1 MYAGK
6 QWHPPGHW
14 TKETRDAH
22 QRSMDLLHSITDGA
36 NFMERIVGYHGL
48 DRILIKGKSRRTY
61 LIETR
66 PHYETQY
73 EDEMGIFDELTWRFS
88 ITAGAR
94 KKDVMTMNKYS
105 VSLCIHPDGRHR
117 LLPVGDQIAAL
128 ALSLSNDTTTA
139 MRIPLLA
146 QFLVSSRDVLEN
158 VCQFSE
164 DGVIYDE
171 YHDGEYD
178 DESDDEWMVEELELL
193 EEPIMN
199 IHQLYAQAYHLD
211 VNEFETQDSIEDRA
225 FERWSEELEDD
236 ALQGNTASPWHHN
249 EERVWKLEERLLSGR
264 K

>member
-1 MYAGK
+1 MHAGN

-14 TKETRDAH
+14 TKEMRDAH
-22 QRSMDLLHSITDGA
+22 HRSMDLLHSITDESDCI
-36 NFMERIVGYHGL
+36 ERLEGPIGL
-48 DRILIKGKSRRTY
+48 DRILIKGNSRRTY

-66 PHYETQY
+66 PHYEVQF
-73 EDEMGIFDELTWRFS
+73 EDEMGMFDELTWRFS

-94 KKDVMTMNKYS
+94 KKDVVTMNKYS

-128 ALSLSNDTTTA
+128 TLSLSNDTTTA

-146 QFLVSSRDVLEN
+146 QFLVSPRRMLES

-164 DGVIYDE
+164 EGVIFDD

-178 DESDDEWMVEELELL
+178 DEDEWMAEELELT
-193 EEPIMN
+193 EMPILD
-199 IHQLYAQAYHLD
+199 IHEFYAQAYYLD
-211 VNEFETQDSIEDRA
+211 VNEFETQESIEERA
-225 FERWSEELEDD
+225 FERWSAEVEDD
-236 ALQGNTASPWHHN
+236 NLQRDNTAPWHHN
-249 EERVWKLEERLLSGR
+249 EERVWKLEEQLLKGR